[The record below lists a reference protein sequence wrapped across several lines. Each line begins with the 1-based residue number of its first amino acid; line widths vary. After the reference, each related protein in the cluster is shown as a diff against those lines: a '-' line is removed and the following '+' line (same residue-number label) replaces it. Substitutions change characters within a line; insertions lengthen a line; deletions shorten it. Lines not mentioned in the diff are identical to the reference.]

1 MSCEGLRQGNAPV
14 SVYFNVLMA
23 RVCKKHIVTLAG
35 RGVLF
40 AIVDVLKILAPPVVI
55 AKLAEGLPALA
66 WSEAGLKTQSVN
78 NRLYVQP
85 SAQLGWNHYLS
96 TTPRGSS
103 TDLPVHDIPDGS
115 ESFATRRTPSA
126 EEFGRRMTGS
136 TYWGHHWDPLG
147 FRIST

>member
-96 TTPRGSS
+96 TTPDGSESSS
-103 TDLPVHDIPDGS
+103 TNLPVHDIPDGS

-126 EEFGRRMTGS
+126 EESSR
-136 TYWGHHWDPLG
+136 
-147 FRIST
+147 